1 MNMQSLCEAAERLG
15 YKPRVSSYAQA
26 GTASFLIAEDQ
37 EQKRLLIAGEAPSGF
52 QGKEESFDNKQILC
66 CPLTHENAGTIQRV
80 FPWLQPISARRKEAS
95 FGTGDRLGLVT
106 GAHIAAFNGTGVF
119 PILAQQSKRELTLT
133 GRTNRTMIEDVM
145 WQVGIAGVMER
156 TATI

>member
-80 FPWLQPISARRKEAS
+80 FPWLQPI
-95 FGTGDRLGLVT
+95 
-106 GAHIAAFNGTGVF
+106 I
-119 PILAQQSKRELTLT
+119 
-133 GRTNRTMIEDVM
+133 
-145 WQVGIAGVMER
+145 
-156 TATI
+156 